1 VSELLNLA
9 EWGVKR
15 ALELGADEAEV
26 YVSAYA
32 SREVYSEGT
41 RLKAVASDSRGVQ
54 VRVAKGRRVAAAVA
68 TSASREVLED
78 AVRRAVEM
86 AAKAEEDP
94 HWRGLPDPEPP
105 RHSWVGFDEGVA
117 TVDVEWMAR
126 LVKDAVAEAQR
137 DPRLKVSSI
146 SFGVGYGRR
155 AVANSRG
162 VAVEERGTR
171 SGISASLKAGEG
183 SGSYWVSSR
192 SLVSDYHPVL
202 EEAARLALDSSRA
215 EKLGETVK
223 GAVLFRARTLAMLL
237 SSLLVPAL
245 SAMNVLEGFSPLAGK
260 LGQRVLG
267 NLTIVDDG
275 TLPGGLGTSAF
286 DDEGVARRRTVLVE
300 GGVLRGYLHN
310 TYTARRMGVESTGNA
325 SRGMGSVGISPSNL
339 IVAGGASSERELEA
353 EAKVVAE
360 GYLLSVHTV
369 NPVTGN
375 FSVVISNPYAVKGGD
390 LAPAK
395 PVAVSGNI
403 YEVAELIKPAR
414 RVKDTAMGIYAPDTL
429 IGGLTVTG

>member
-1 VSELLNLA
+1 MSELLHLA

-26 YVSAYA
+26 YASAYV
-32 SREVYSEGT
+32 SREVYSEGA

-105 RHSWVGFDEGVA
+105 RHGWVGFDEGVA
-117 TVDVEWMAR
+117 TIDVEWMAR

-146 SFGVGYGRR
+146 GFSAGYGRR
-155 AVANSRG
+155 AIANSRG

-171 SGISASLKAGEG
+171 SGFSASLKAGEG

-192 SLVSDYHPVL
+192 SLVSDYYPAL

-223 GAVLFRARTLAMLL
+223 GAALFRARTFAMLL

-267 NLTIVDDG
+267 NLTILDDG

-286 DDEGVARRRTVLVE
+286 DDEGVARRRTALVE
-300 GGVLRGYLHN
+300 GGVLKGYLHN

-325 SRGMGSVGISPSNL
+325 SRGMGAVGISPSNL
-339 IVAGGASSERELEA
+339 VVAGGESSERDLEA

-375 FSVVISNPYAVKGGD
+375 FSVVISNPYVVRGGD
-390 LAPAK
+390 LAPVK
-395 PVAVSGNI
+395 PVAVSGNV

-414 RVKDTAMGIYAPDTL
+414 RVKSTAMGVYAPDTL

>member
-32 SREVYSEGT
+32 SREVYSEGA

-105 RHSWVGFDEGVA
+105 RHGWVGFDEGVA

-245 SAMNVLEGFSPLAGK
+245 SAMSVLEGFSPLAGK

-390 LAPAK
+390 LAPVK

-414 RVKDTAMGIYAPDTL
+414 RVKDTAMGIHAPDTL

>member
-1 VSELLNLA
+1 MSELLNLA

-41 RLKAVASDSRGVQ
+41 RLKAVVSDSRSVQ
-54 VRVAKGRRVAAAVA
+54 VRAAKGRRVAAAVT

-94 HWRGLPDPEPP
+94 HWRGLPDPEQP

-117 TVDVEWMAR
+117 TVEIGWMAQLAR
-126 LVKDAVAEAQR
+126 DAVAEAQR

-146 SFGVGYGRR
+146 SIGAGFGRR
-155 AVANSRG
+155 AVVNSRG

-260 LGQRVLG
+260 LGQRVMG

-339 IVAGGASSERELEA
+339 IVTGGASSERELEA

-390 LAPAK
+390 LAPVK

>member
-1 VSELLNLA
+1 LSELLNLA

-41 RLKAVASDSRGVQ
+41 RLKAVVSDSRSVQ
-54 VRVAKGRRVAAAVA
+54 VRAAKGRRVAAAVT

-94 HWRGLPDPEPP
+94 HWRGLPDPEQP

-117 TVDVEWMAR
+117 TVEIGWMAQLAR
-126 LVKDAVAEAQR
+126 DAVAEAQR

-146 SFGVGYGRR
+146 SIGAGFGRR

-183 SGSYWVSSR
+183 SGGYWISSR
-192 SLVSDYHPVL
+192 SLVSDYYPVL
-202 EEAARLALDSSRA
+202 EEAARLALDSSKA

-237 SSLLVPAL
+237 GSLLVPAL
-245 SAMNVLEGFSPLAGK
+245 SAMNVLEGLSPLAGK
-260 LGQRVLG
+260 LEQKVLG
-267 NLTIVDDG
+267 NLTIIDDG
-275 TLPGGLGTSAF
+275 TLPGGLGTSIF
-286 DDEGVARRRTVLVE
+286 DDEGVARRRTPLVE
-300 GGVLRGYLHN
+300 GGVLKSYLHN

-325 SRGMGSVGISPSNL
+325 SRGMGAVGISPSNL
-339 IVAGGASSERELEA
+339 VVAGGESSERDLEA

-375 FSVVISNPYAVKGGD
+375 FSVVISNPYLVRSGD
-390 LAPAK
+390 LVPVK
-395 PVAVSGNI
+395 PLAVSGNL
-403 YEVAELIKPAR
+403 YEVSGLIKPAR
-414 RVKDTAMGIYAPDTL
+414 RVKETTMGFYAPDTL

>member
-1 VSELLNLA
+1 
-9 EWGVKR
+9 
-15 ALELGADEAEV
+15 
-26 YVSAYA
+26 
-32 SREVYSEGT
+32 
-41 RLKAVASDSRGVQ
+41 
-54 VRVAKGRRVAAAVA
+54 VRVAKGRRVAAALA

-245 SAMNVLEGFSPLAGK
+245 SAMSVLEGFSPLAGK

-390 LAPAK
+390 LAPVK